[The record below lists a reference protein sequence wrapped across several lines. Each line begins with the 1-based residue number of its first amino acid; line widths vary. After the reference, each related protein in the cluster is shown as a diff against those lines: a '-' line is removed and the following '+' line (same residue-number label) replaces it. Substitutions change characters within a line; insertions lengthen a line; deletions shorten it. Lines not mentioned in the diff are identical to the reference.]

1 MPFKRTLVP
10 FWVSGFTFSFIC
22 FMKQE
27 RWKVTLAVIF
37 LLVSG
42 FWYSHLYYDGK
53 VIQETAPAVETVEV
67 TVNDMINLNTASK
80 EELMLL
86 DGIGEKMA
94 ERILAYREKNGPFA
108 KIEDI
113 QNVKGI
119 GEKTYAKIAGELTV
133 D

>member
-1 MPFKRTLVP
+1 
-10 FWVSGFTFSFIC
+10 
-22 FMKQE
+22 MKQE
-27 RWKVTLAVIF
+27 RWKVALAVIF

-53 VIQETAPAVETVEV
+53 MIQETVPVVETVEIAV
-67 TVNDMINLNTASK
+67 DDAINLNTASK

-94 ERILAYREKNGPFA
+94 ERILTYREEHGPFA

-119 GEKTYAKIAGELTV
+119 GEKTYAKIAEELTV

>member
-1 MPFKRTLVP
+1 
-10 FWVSGFTFSFIC
+10 
-22 FMKQE
+22 MKQE
-27 RWKVTLAVIF
+27 RWKVTLAAIF
-37 LLVSG
+37 LLASG

-53 VIQETAPAVETVEV
+53 VIQETAPAV
-67 TVNDMINLNTASK
+67 DDAINLNTASK

-94 ERILAYREKNGPFA
+94 ERILTYREENGPFA

>member
-1 MPFKRTLVP
+1 
-10 FWVSGFTFSFIC
+10 
-22 FMKQE
+22 MKQE

-42 FWYSHLYYDGK
+42 FWYSHLYYGGK

-94 ERILAYREKNGPFA
+94 ERILAYREENGPFA
-108 KIEDI
+108 KVEDI

-133 D
+133 E

>member
-1 MPFKRTLVP
+1 
-10 FWVSGFTFSFIC
+10 
-22 FMKQE
+22 MKQE

-37 LLVSG
+37 LLTSG
-42 FWYSHLYYDGK
+42 FWYSHLYYDGR
-53 VIQETAPAVETVEV
+53 VMQETVPIVETVEL
-67 TVNDMINLNTASK
+67 TVDDAINLNTASK

-94 ERILAYREKNGPFA
+94 ERILAYREENGPFA
-108 KIEDI
+108 RIEDI

-119 GEKTYAKIAGELTV
+119 GEKTYAKIAGKLTV

>member
-1 MPFKRTLVP
+1 
-10 FWVSGFTFSFIC
+10 
-22 FMKQE
+22 MKQK
-27 RWKVTLAVIF
+27 RWKVALAAIF
-37 LLVSG
+37 LLASG

-53 VIQETAPAVETVEV
+53 VIQETAPVVETVEIAV
-67 TVNDMINLNTASK
+67 DDAINLNTASK

-94 ERILAYREKNGPFA
+94 ERILTYREEHGPFA

>member
-1 MPFKRTLVP
+1 
-10 FWVSGFTFSFIC
+10 
-22 FMKQE
+22 MKQE

-86 DGIGEKMA
+86 DGIDEKMA
-94 ERILAYREKNGPFA
+94 ERILAYREENGPFA
-108 KIEDI
+108 KVEDI

-133 D
+133 E

>member
-1 MPFKRTLVP
+1 
-10 FWVSGFTFSFIC
+10 
-22 FMKQE
+22 MKQE

-94 ERILAYREKNGPFA
+94 ERILAYREENGPFA
-108 KIEDI
+108 KVEDI

-119 GEKTYAKIAGELTV
+119 GEKTYAKLAGELTV
-133 D
+133 E

>member
-1 MPFKRTLVP
+1 
-10 FWVSGFTFSFIC
+10 
-22 FMKQE
+22 MKQE
-27 RWKVTLAVIF
+27 RWKVALAVIF
-37 LLVSG
+37 LLASG

-53 VIQETAPAVETVEV
+53 VIQETAPVMETVEIAV
-67 TVNDMINLNTASK
+67 DDAINLNTASK

-94 ERILAYREKNGPFA
+94 ERILTYREEHGPFA

-119 GEKTYAKIAGELTV
+119 GEKTYAKTAEELTV

>member
-1 MPFKRTLVP
+1 
-10 FWVSGFTFSFIC
+10 
-22 FMKQE
+22 MKQE

-42 FWYSHLYYDGK
+42 FCYSHLYYDGK

-94 ERILAYREKNGPFA
+94 ERILAYREENGPFA
-108 KIEDI
+108 KVEDI

-133 D
+133 E

>member
-1 MPFKRTLVP
+1 
-10 FWVSGFTFSFIC
+10 
-22 FMKQE
+22 MKQE

-94 ERILAYREKNGPFA
+94 ERILAYREENGPFA
-108 KIEDI
+108 KVEDI

-119 GEKTYAKIAGELTV
+119 GEKIYAKIAGELTV
-133 D
+133 E

>member
-1 MPFKRTLVP
+1 
-10 FWVSGFTFSFIC
+10 
-22 FMKQE
+22 MKQE
-27 RWKVTLAVIF
+27 RWKVTLAAIF
-37 LLVSG
+37 LLASG

-53 VIQETAPAVETVEV
+53 VIQETAPVVETVEIAV
-67 TVNDMINLNTASK
+67 DDAINLNTASK

-94 ERILAYREKNGPFA
+94 ERILAYREENGPFT

>member
-1 MPFKRTLVP
+1 
-10 FWVSGFTFSFIC
+10 
-22 FMKQE
+22 MKQE

-42 FWYSHLYYDGK
+42 VWYSHLYYDGK
-53 VIQETAPAVETVEV
+53 VIQGTAPAVETVEV

-94 ERILAYREKNGPFA
+94 ERILAYREENGPFA
-108 KIEDI
+108 KVEDI

-133 D
+133 E

>member
-1 MPFKRTLVP
+1 
-10 FWVSGFTFSFIC
+10 
-22 FMKQE
+22 MKQE

-80 EELMLL
+80 EELMRL
-86 DGIGEKMA
+86 
-94 ERILAYREKNGPFA
+94 
-108 KIEDI
+108 IEDFE
-113 QNVKGI
+113 G
-119 GEKTYAKIAGELTV
+119 
-133 D
+133 

>member
-1 MPFKRTLVP
+1 
-10 FWVSGFTFSFIC
+10 
-22 FMKQE
+22 MKQE

-53 VIQETAPAVETVEV
+53 VIQETVPAVETVEV

-94 ERILAYREKNGPFA
+94 ERILAYREENGPFA
-108 KIEDI
+108 KVEDI

-133 D
+133 E

>member
-1 MPFKRTLVP
+1 
-10 FWVSGFTFSFIC
+10 
-22 FMKQE
+22 MKQE

-86 DGIGEKMA
+86 DGIGEKLA
-94 ERILAYREKNGPFA
+94 ERILTYREENGPFA

>member
-1 MPFKRTLVP
+1 
-10 FWVSGFTFSFIC
+10 
-22 FMKQE
+22 MKHE
-27 RWKVTLAVIF
+27 RWKVALAVIF
-37 LLVSG
+37 LLASG

-53 VIQETAPAVETVEV
+53 VIQETASAVETVEV
-67 TVNDMINLNTASK
+67 EVHDAINLNTASK

-94 ERILAYREKNGPFA
+94 ERILAYREENGPFVR
-108 KIEDI
+108 IEDI

>member
-1 MPFKRTLVP
+1 
-10 FWVSGFTFSFIC
+10 
-22 FMKQE
+22 MKQE

-53 VIQETAPAVETVEV
+53 MIRETVPAAEAEKIAA
-67 TVNDMINLNTASK
+67 DDAINLNTASK

-94 ERILAYREKNGPFA
+94 ERILTYRDEHGPFA

-119 GEKTYAKIAGELTV
+119 GEKTYAKIAGELTI

>member
-1 MPFKRTLVP
+1 
-10 FWVSGFTFSFIC
+10 
-22 FMKQE
+22 MKQE

-67 TVNDMINLNTASK
+67 MVNERINLNTASK

-94 ERILAYREKNGPFA
+94 ERILAYREEYGPFA

-119 GEKTYAKIAGELTV
+119 GEKTYAKIAGKLTV